1 MDYSFNIYWSTIAYL
16 PSMYSRL
23 KNGIEAS
30 VANGRRKQL
39 VLKHFKY
46 NTTTYYTTLF
56 EVSKTL
62 NCFSIDQKRTPSIL
76 NNLVTSKKTFCLLF
90 QCTFAQQMWSKM
102 ELFFFCSIQ
111 QHFIFMNFTKIIPS
125 NFKIS
130 QKIWI
135 SIWKVESPP
144 ISYLLIYL
152 VKSSK
157 NNWHS
162 KLFSFPLS
170 THRELKLISAGWLG
184 LRISVFSAAQFLKKK
199 QSSGITRELI
209 NFARW
214 RWKVSQLLLLMMNFL
229 WVLDSIA

>member
-102 ELFFFCSIQ
+102 EFFFCSIQ

-144 ISYLLIYL
+144 ISYLLI
-152 VKSSK
+152 
-157 NNWHS
+157 NI
-162 KLFSFPLS
+162 LS
-170 THRELKLISAGWLG
+170 QK
-184 LRISVFSAAQFLKKK
+184 
-199 QSSGITRELI
+199 
-209 NFARW
+209 
-214 RWKVSQLLLLMMNFL
+214 
-229 WVLDSIA
+229 

>member
-1 MDYSFNIYWSTIAYL
+1 MHFCTTNVI
-16 PSMYSRL
+16 
-23 KNGIEAS
+23 KNG
-30 VANGRRKQL
+30 V
-39 VLKHFKY
+39 
-46 NTTTYYTTLF
+46 
-56 EVSKTL
+56 
-62 NCFSIDQKRTPSIL
+62 
-76 NNLVTSKKTFCLLF
+76 
-90 QCTFAQQMWSKM
+90 
-102 ELFFFCSIQ
+102 FFCSIQ

-199 QSSGITRELI
+199 RSSGITRELI

>member
-1 MDYSFNIYWSTIAYL
+1 MVEYKSLRNGIFLHMDYSFNIYWSTIAYL

-46 NTTTYYTTLF
+46 NTTTYFYTLF

-102 ELFFFCSIQ
+102 EFFFVQYNNNNNSFSWIL
-111 QHFIFMNFTKIIPS
+111 
-125 NFKIS
+125 
-130 QKIWI
+130 QKW
-135 SIWKVESPP
+135 
-144 ISYLLIYL
+144 YL
-152 VKSSK
+152 VI
-157 NNWHS
+157 
-162 KLFSFPLS
+162 
-170 THRELKLISAGWLG
+170 LKY
-184 LRISVFSAAQFLKKK
+184 LRRYGYQFEK
-199 QSSGITRELI
+199 
-209 NFARW
+209 
-214 RWKVSQLLLLMMNFL
+214 WKALLYH
-229 WVLDSIA
+229 IC